1 MKKALGLLVVVSAGA
16 FILPSTVS
24 GATIDEDTGRAAEND
39 ALISFETT
47 GKVLRIT
54 TLEDLDFGT
63 KDASAG
69 SAGLAETTTPSI
81 GVQDTY
87 EAGWHLQVK
96 YKTKTAGLV
105 APTLTTDLSYD
116 ESFGGTA
123 PSGNSDAPQLKIT
136 ESTKDFL
143 NAMSANEKT
152 GTGST
157 KYLFSTGSTLEF
169 GGSSTGANQSMT
181 LSWNLA
187 SGPAQ

>member
-24 GATIDEDTGRAAEND
+24 GATIDEATGRAAEND
-39 ALISFETT
+39 AKISFEST

-54 TLEDLDFGT
+54 TLDDLDFGT

-69 SAGLAETTTPSI
+69 NAGLVETTNPAI
-81 GVQDTY
+81 GVQDTF

-96 YKTKTAGLV
+96 YKTKTSGLIT
-105 APTLTTDLSYD
+105 PTLTTDLSYD

-123 PSGNSDAPQLKIT
+123 PSGNTAAPTLEIT
-136 ESTKDFL
+136 ESTTGFV
-143 NAMSANEKT
+143 NAMSADEKT

-157 KYLFSTGSTLEF
+157 RYFFSTGSALTF